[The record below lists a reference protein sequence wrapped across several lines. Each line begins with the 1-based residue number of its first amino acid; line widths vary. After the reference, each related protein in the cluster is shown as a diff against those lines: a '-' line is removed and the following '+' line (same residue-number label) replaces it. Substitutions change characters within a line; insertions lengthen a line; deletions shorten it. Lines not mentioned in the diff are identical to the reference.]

1 MWPLRQRLLLVA
13 GWVVA
18 AVATGVVSAGAV
30 TVAGGQVT
38 DRPLRPLS
46 VAEVAAL
53 PVTIEDDCARI
64 ERLASGGS
72 SSGECPDRD
81 GGGVRSTASGDATDR
96 SAAQPAEGEA
106 PDASATSGLPDSVT
120 DVTQIPPAALTPSP
134 DDSLARSPV
143 DVETPNTDRAF
154 REPVVVDLVGGRV
167 SVSVDAGALV
177 LNFATPRPG
186 YVAGLLFDRS
196 DELTVTFWNGT
207 ELSTLVA
214 GVSDGALDY
223 RTSESIR

>member
-18 AVATGVVSAGAV
+18 AAATGVVAAGAV

-38 DRPLRPLS
+38 DRPLQPLS

-72 SSGECPDRD
+72 LSGECPDGED
-81 GGGVRSTASGDATDR
+81 GGVRSTVSGPASGDPT
-96 SAAQPAEGEA
+96 AQPGGREHPGGSDETPVADG
-106 PDASATSGLPDSVT
+106 G
-120 DVTQIPPAALTPSP
+120 VTQIPPGAVPPSP
-134 DDSLARSPV
+134 DDSLARSPG
-143 DVETPNTDRAF
+143 DVETPGTERQT
-154 REPVVVDLVGGRV
+154 RRPEVVDLVGGRV

-186 YVAGLLFDRS
+186 YVAGLRFDRS
-196 DELTVTFWNGT
+196 DQLTVTFWNGT
-207 ELSTLVA
+207 ELSTLTA
-214 GVSDGALDY
+214 EAEDGKLSY
-223 RTSESIR
+223 RTTEGIR